1 MEACEGI
8 ILFEQDDRTLFVPDG
23 AHVVLQPPDDILH
36 SREGREAAELLQH
49 RHGIGHHAVGHLLQL
64 SALFF
69 LRLGALFA
77 GLGFLEGLELGLLF
91 LGHFDHHS
99 FVVHFLKGFVI
110 FQEFEDVISLYFLFK
125 EIETCMKD
133 LDKHTKIRIQSWCK
147 KFCQIISNTN
157 WKKNRNLHALNL
169 LDMLLNEHFEEP
181 YNKFPP
187 EGPLPFLSIP
197 VVKNRLS
204 PKILNYAKLVFNS
217 DDNIGENKKNIEKEL
232 LNKNKMKLEINKCT
246 DPDLLKRLIEK
257 LKFKVDETRKIINE
271 QNEEK
276 KILAKKVSQL
286 ENLLKSYKI

>member
-1 MEACEGI
+1 
-8 ILFEQDDRTLFVPDG
+8 
-23 AHVVLQPPDDILH
+23 
-36 SREGREAAELLQH
+36 
-49 RHGIGHHAVGHLLQL
+49 
-64 SALFF
+64 
-69 LRLGALFA
+69 
-77 GLGFLEGLELGLLF
+77 
-91 LGHFDHHS
+91 
-99 FVVHFLKGFVI
+99 
-110 FQEFEDVISLYFLFK
+110 
-125 EIETCMKD
+125 MKD

-197 VVKNRLS
+197 VVKSRLS
-204 PKILNYAKLVFNS
+204 SKILNYAKLVFNS
-217 DDNIGENKKNIEKEL
+217 DENIGENKKNIEKEL